1 MHVIYHMVSEG
12 RTEWRVVAIAA
23 LQHFLVDALCVCC
36 LYMLA
41 ATRPLADLLYLFI
54 LYNVLAFLTQPLT
67 GYVVDRLKHKHWMLL
82 ASMLSLTLATMI
94 TIVFGLCSNFSP
106 PFREGLGE
114 GLLLPFS
121 VCLGVCLLGLGNSL
135 FHVWGGQQ
143 VAVQTQ
149 NDMRSLGIFVSTGAF
164 GLAVGGVFASWPLLF
179 GLLIGYCFLG
189 IRSLEVQECRI
200 ADNSSESN
208 HSTAGVSSLLLLFS
222 IILLFVVFRSMFS
235 TSFTVGFGQ
244 TDMMVLL
251 LGFLAMS
258 GKAAGGFLCRWF
270 GMWWAVALMLVGTAG
285 VYFLAPLTT
294 RYTLLLG
301 LFLINCTMPVT
312 LYLANVLL
320 KGHEG
325 LSFGLLAAALI
336 PGYLMATDSLTT
348 HYSPLTTHYLLLITL
363 VGTIL
368 IELGVLWFLRE
379 RRQKVLWSSVV
390 INVLTNVP
398 LNLLIL
404 QWGVIDD
411 MPALLL
417 AEAFIV
423 LVEAVW
429 YFCFVRSWRQAFIY
443 SLLCNAISFLT
454 GLLVQLLYSFVEF
467 YY

>member
-1 MHVIYHMVSEG
+1 MNASTAHIRLLG
-12 RTEWRVVAIAA
+12 ICA
-23 LQHFLVDALCVCC
+23 LQHFLVDGLCICC
-36 LYMLA
+36 LY
-41 ATRPLADLLYLFI
+41 LLVRTYAMPDIVSLFI
-54 LYNVLAFLTQPLT
+54 IYNVLAFLTQPLT
-67 GYVVDRLKHKHWMLL
+67 GWLVDGMKQRHWVLL
-82 ASMLSLTLATMI
+82 ASMLLLTLAVGLTPLTTHYTLL
-94 TIVFGLCSNFSP
+94 TIFVPVF
-106 PFREGLGE
+106 LGM
-114 GLLLPFS
+114 
-121 VCLGVCLLGLGNSL
+121 GNSL

-143 VAVQTQ
+143 VAIQTQ
-149 NDMRSLGIFVSTGAF
+149 NDIRSLGIFVSTGAF

-189 IRSLEVQECRI
+189 IRSLEVQECRS

-208 HSTAGVSSLLLLFS
+208 HSTAGVSSLLLYSFTPILLLFS
-222 IILLFVVFRSMFS
+222 LILLFVVFRSMFS

-285 VYFLAPLTT
+285 AYFLAPLTT

-348 HYSPLTTHYLLLITL
+348 HYSPLTTHYLLLIAL
-363 VGTIL
+363 AGTIL

-379 RRQKVLWSSVV
+379 RRRSVLWSSVV

-417 AEAFIV
+417 AEAVIV

-429 YFCFVRSWRQAFIY
+429 YFCFVHSWRQAFIY

>member
-1 MHVIYHMVSEG
+1 MKQ
-12 RTEWRVVAIAA
+12 R
-23 LQHFLVDALCVCC
+23 
-36 LYMLA
+36 
-41 ATRPLADLLYLFI
+41 
-54 LYNVLAFLTQPLT
+54 
-67 GYVVDRLKHKHWMLL
+67 HWVLL
-82 ASMLSLTLATMI
+82 ASMLLLTLAVGLTPLTTHYTLL
-94 TIVFGLCSNFSP
+94 TIFVPVF
-106 PFREGLGE
+106 LGM
-114 GLLLPFS
+114 
-121 VCLGVCLLGLGNSL
+121 GNSL

-189 IRSLEVQECRI
+189 IRSLEVQECRS

-208 HSTAGVSSLLLLFS
+208 HSTAGVSSLLLYSFTPLLLLFCL
-222 IILLFVVFRSMFS
+222 ILLFVVFRSMFS

-285 VYFLAPLTT
+285 AYFLAPLTT

-348 HYSPLTTHYLLLITL
+348 HYSLLTTHYLLLIAL
-363 VGTIL
+363 AGTIL
-368 IELGVLWFLRE
+368 IELCVLWFLRE
-379 RRQKVLWSSVV
+379 RRRSVLWSSVV

-417 AEAFIV
+417 AEAVIV

-429 YFCFVRSWRQAFIY
+429 
-443 SLLCNAISFLT
+443 
-454 GLLVQLLYSFVEF
+454 
-467 YY
+467 

>member
-1 MHVIYHMVSEG
+1 MPDIVS
-12 RTEWRVVAIAA
+12 
-23 LQHFLVDALCVCC
+23 
-36 LYMLA
+36 
-41 ATRPLADLLYLFI
+41 LFI
-54 LYNVLAFLTQPLT
+54 IYNVLAFLTQPLT
-67 GYVVDRLKHKHWMLL
+67 GWLVDGMKQRRWVLL
-82 ASMLSLTLATMI
+82 ASMLLLTLAVGLTPLTTHYTLL
-94 TIVFGLCSNFSP
+94 TIFVPVF
-106 PFREGLGE
+106 LGM
-114 GLLLPFS
+114 
-121 VCLGVCLLGLGNSL
+121 GNSL

-189 IRSLEVQECRI
+189 IRSLGVQECRS

-208 HSTAGVSSLLLLFS
+208 HSTAGVSSLLLYSFTPILLLFS
-222 IILLFVVFRSMFS
+222 LILLFVVFRSMFS

-285 VYFLAPLTT
+285 AYFLAPLTT

-348 HYSPLTTHYLLLITL
+348 HYSPLTTHYLLLIAL